1 MKPATPRARRLTFGL
16 ALGAA
21 IVLAL
26 AAIAALRPGGLGSA
40 AQPDSATK
48 PSPARGGAAGPPRDV
63 AGPTRGDADPAPG
76 DAHPSQRH
84 AAEDARRGLIAV
96 PSGKVLAADG
106 SIIWDHERYAFLRDA
121 APVTVNPSLW
131 RHARLNGAA
140 GLYKVVEGI
149 YQLRGFDL
157 ANLTLIE
164 GKTGWIVVDPLTSS
178 ETAAAAMAFAGQHLG
193 DKPVS
198 AIIFT
203 HSHVDHFGGALGVV
217 SAQEAARR
225 QMPIV
230 APEGFLEEAT
240 SENILVGPAMGRR
253 ATFQFGQALTPSPGG
268 LVDAGLGKGPAMGSV
283 GILVPTVLVNRTPQ
297 EMTLDGVR
305 FVFQSAPGT
314 EAPAELAFYLPDAQA
329 YCGAELVAQTLHNLY
344 TLRGA
349 KVRDALRWA
358 GAIDEA
364 AQRFGD
370 AKVMFASHHWPV
382 WGQARVA
389 EFLTRQRDAYRYIH
403 DQSVRLMNAGKTP
416 DQIAETLTLPSSLA
430 SDVAVRDY
438 YGTVRHNAKAI
449 YQHYLGWFD
458 GNPARLDALPRTDA
472 ARRYVALMG
481 GAEQTL
487 AAAQAAFDSGE
498 LRWAAELLD
507 HVVFA
512 QPDHRGAREL
522 LARTYEQLGYKAESA
537 TWRNVYLS
545 GAQELRTGKTANGP
559 DPALAIGL
567 LGLAPVSRYLEAM
580 AASLNGPRAEG
591 SALRINLIFQDSGES
606 YVLWIENA
614 VLHHRRAAPDP
625 RANASLTLT
634 RPAFVRLMTGTAG
647 LQDTLLSPELTIAGS
662 RIDLLRFLALIDKP
676 PRSFA
681 IVSP

>member
-1 MKPATPRARRLTFGL
+1 MRPATPRARRIRLGL

-21 IVLAL
+21 IVVGF
-26 AAIAALRPGGLGSA
+26 AAIAALRPGGLPRPDLAGLA
-40 AQPDSATK
+40 AVGLS
-48 PSPARGGAAGPPRDV
+48 GAAAVSVTPPAAADPSR
-63 AGPTRGDADPAPG
+63 ADADP
-76 DAHPSQRH
+76 SQLH
-84 AAEDARRGLIAV
+84 ASEDARRGLIAV

-106 SIIWDHERYAFLRDA
+106 STVWDHDRYAFLREA
-121 APVTVNPSLW
+121 APATVNPSLW
-131 RHARLNGAA
+131 RHARLNGVA
-140 GLYKVVEGI
+140 GLFKVVEGI
-149 YQLRGFDL
+149 HQVRGFDL
-157 ANLTLIE
+157 ANLTLID
-164 GKTGWIVVDPLTSS
+164 GKTGWIVVDPLTSR
-178 ETAAAAMAFAGQHLG
+178 ETAAAAMAFARQHLG

-203 HSHVDHFGGALGVV
+203 HSHVDHFGGALGVS
-217 SAQEAARR
+217 SAQDAARR
-225 QMPIV
+225 QLPIV

-253 ATFQFGQALTPSPGG
+253 ATYQFGQSLPHSPDG
-268 LVDAGLGKGPAMGSV
+268 LIDAGLGKGPAMGSV

-305 FVFQSAPGT
+305 FVFQAAPGT

-344 TLRGA
+344 TPRGA
-349 KVRDALRWA
+349 KVRDALRWSA
-358 GAIDEA
+358 AIDEA

-389 EFLTRQRDAYRYIH
+389 EFLKKQRDAYRYIH
-403 DQSVRLMNAGKTP
+403 DQSVRLMNAGMTP
-416 DQIAETLTLPSSLA
+416 EAIAETLTLPSSLA

-458 GNPARLDALPRTDA
+458 GNPARLDALPRADA
-472 ARRYVALMG
+472 ARRYLALMG
-481 GAEQTL
+481 GADQTV
-487 AAAQAAFDSGE
+487 AAARSAFERGE
-498 LRWAAELLD
+498 LRWTAELLD

-522 LARTYEQLGYKAESA
+522 LARTYEQLGYQAESA
-537 TWRNVYLS
+537 IWRNVYLS
-545 GAQELRTGKTANGP
+545 GAQELRSGKTANGP
-559 DPALAIGL
+559 DPAQAIEL
-567 LGLAPVSRYLEAM
+567 LGLAPVTRYLEAM
-580 AASLNGPRAEG
+580 AASLNGPRADG
-591 SALRINLIFQDSGES
+591 SALKINLIFRDSGES
-606 YVLWIENA
+606 YVLWIEHA
-614 VLHHRRAAPDP
+614 VLHHRRAPPDP
-625 RANASLTLT
+625 QAHAGLTLT

-647 LQDTLLSPELTIAGS
+647 LQDTLLNPDLSISGS
-662 RIDLLRFLALIDKP
+662 RVDLLRFLALFEKP